1 MAMKHY
7 RKDFTLIPENIDSA
21 ADFADETLQMFSLP
35 RKEVLR
41 IRLSLEEILLR
52 WYDNASNL
60 KDKFTVDISRRFGR
74 ITLTV
79 SCNGM
84 PCDPLAAEDEDE
96 SFGSGALGRA
106 MLTNLGLSPSWQYQN
121 GSNTVSFSIKKK
133 QKLSQLSLVLIA
145 VVSALVL
152 GWLGLLL
159 PEGLRTTILT
169 TLLDPLFN
177 TFLSVFS
184 CIVGPLMF
192 LSMVWGIVNIGDTR
206 QLGRIGKKLLG
217 RYMIVSIIV
226 GIICMIA
233 AVSFF
238 KPTLS
243 GAQSGQAVLQSV
255 IEMVLD
261 IIPGNI
267 VEPFLTGNTLQILFM
282 GAVVGIVMILLRDRM
297 QTLTQVVEQSNA
309 VVQIILSA
317 ISSITPGFIF
327 LSVLRLLLQGTLAQ
341 SAAGLIS
348 VILLSVV
355 LSAAEILI
363 EIVTMMK
370 LGVSPVQA
378 MRKLSSTF
386 LIALTTASSA
396 AAFPT
401 MIDTCHNKLGIEE
414 KLTSFALPFGSVVF
428 MPHAVNLFI
437 LVPLFA
443 AQLYGV
449 ELTAGSIVLCV
460 INAVVLSVAA
470 PPIPGGAISCYT
482 LMFLQLG
489 VPLEAISLA
498 AAANVVLDFTATSG
512 NIMAL
517 MIQTSHGASKLDMLN
532 HDIIRKNN

>member
-226 GIICMIA
+226 GIVCMIA

-309 VVQIILSA
+309 VVQVILSA

>member
-226 GIICMIA
+226 GIVCMIA

-255 IEMVLD
+255 IEMVLH

-297 QTLTQVVEQSNA
+297 QALTQVVEQSNA
-309 VVQIILSA
+309 VVQVILSA

-517 MIQTSHGASKLDMLN
+517 MIQTSHGAYKLDMLN

>member
-52 WYDNASNL
+52 WYDNVSNL

-226 GIICMIA
+226 GIVCMIA

-309 VVQIILSA
+309 VVQVILSA

>member
-52 WYDNASNL
+52 WYDNVSNL

-226 GIICMIA
+226 GIVCMIA

>member
-79 SCNGM
+79 SCNRM

-226 GIICMIA
+226 GIVCMIA

-309 VVQIILSA
+309 VVQVILSA

>member
-52 WYDNASNL
+52 WYDNVSNL

-226 GIICMIA
+226 GIVCMIA

-309 VVQIILSA
+309 VVQVILSA

-489 VPLEAISLA
+489 VPREAISLA

>member
-226 GIICMIA
+226 GIVCMIA

-309 VVQIILSA
+309 VVQVILSA

-517 MIQTSHGASKLDMLN
+517 MIQTSHGVSKLDMLN

>member
-226 GIICMIA
+226 GIVCMIA

-317 ISSITPGFIF
+317 ISIIP
-327 LSVLRLLLQGTLAQ
+327 L
-341 SAAGLIS
+341 
-348 VILLSVV
+348 V
-355 LSAAEILI
+355 LSSFRYFACFFRGHLHR
-363 EIVTMMK
+363 
-370 LGVSPVQA
+370 VQQD
-378 MRKLSSTF
+378 LS
-386 LIALTTASSA
+386 A
-396 AAFPT
+396 
-401 MIDTCHNKLGIEE
+401 
-414 KLTSFALPFGSVVF
+414 
-428 MPHAVNLFI
+428 
-437 LVPLFA
+437 
-443 AQLYGV
+443 
-449 ELTAGSIVLCV
+449 
-460 INAVVLSVAA
+460 
-470 PPIPGGAISCYT
+470 
-482 LMFLQLG
+482 
-489 VPLEAISLA
+489 
-498 AAANVVLDFTATSG
+498 
-512 NIMAL
+512 
-517 MIQTSHGASKLDMLN
+517 
-532 HDIIRKNN
+532 

>member
-226 GIICMIA
+226 GIVCMIA

>member
-52 WYDNASNL
+52 WYDNVSNL

-106 MLTNLGLSPSWQYQN
+106 MLTNLGLSPTWQYQN

-226 GIICMIA
+226 GIVCMIA

-297 QTLTQVVEQSNA
+297 QTLTQIVEQSNA
-309 VVQIILSA
+309 VVQVILSA

>member
-226 GIICMIA
+226 GIVCMIA

-482 LMFLQLG
+482 LMFMQLG